1 MIVSPSLLSADFG
14 YLAKE
19 LDMLNNSEAEYI
31 HVDIMDGVFVPNISF
46 AFPVMKRID
55 QLSNKVMDVHMMIVE
70 PQIYIEELKKCGA
83 DIMIVHYEASTH
95 LHRIIQQIKDADM
108 KASVALNPA
117 TPVSVLSEVIAALDM
132 VCIMSV
138 NPGYSGQKFISNAVN
153 KVREAKELILK
164 KGSKAL
170 IEVDGGINETTGK
183 LVVDAGADVLVAG
196 NYVFGAADPR
206 QAISTLYNLK

>member
-19 LDMLNNSEAEYI
+19 LEMLNNSHAEYM

-55 QLSNKVMDVHMMIVE
+55 QLSDKIMDVHMMIVE
-70 PQIYIEELKKCGA
+70 PQKYIEEVKRCGG
-83 DIMIVHYEASTH
+83 DIMTVHFEACTH
-95 LHRIIQQIKDADM
+95 LHRIIQRIIDAGM

-117 TPVSVLSEVIAALDM
+117 TPVNLLSEVISDLDM
-132 VCIMSV
+132 ICIMAV
-138 NPGYSGQKFISNAVN
+138 NPGYGGQKFILNAVN
-153 KVREAKELILK
+153 KVKEAKELILK

-170 IEVDGGINETTGK
+170 IEVDGGINETTGQ

-196 NYVFGAADPR
+196 SYVFSSPKPSE
-206 QAISTLYNLK
+206 AISTLHHLK

>member
-19 LDMLNNSEAEYI
+19 LEMLNKSHAEYL
-31 HVDIMDGVFVPNISF
+31 HLDIMDGVFVPNISF

-55 QLSNKVMDVHMMIVE
+55 QLSDKIMDVHMMIVE
-70 PQIYIEELKKCGA
+70 PQKYIEEVKRCGG
-83 DIMIVHYEASTH
+83 DIMTVHFEACTH
-95 LHRIIQQIKDADM
+95 LHRIIQRIKDAGM

-117 TPVSVLSEVIAALDM
+117 TPVNLLSEVISNLDM
-132 VCIMSV
+132 ICIMAV
-138 NPGYSGQKFISNAVN
+138 NPGYGGQKFILNAVN
-153 KVREAKELILK
+153 KVKEAKELILK

-170 IEVDGGINETTGK
+170 IEVDGGINETTGQ

-196 NYVFGAADPR
+196 SYVFSSPKPSE
-206 QAISTLYNLK
+206 AISTLHHLK

>member
-19 LDMLNNSEAEYI
+19 LEMLNKSHAEYL
-31 HVDIMDGVFVPNISF
+31 HLDIMDGVFVPNISF

-55 QLSNKVMDVHMMIVE
+55 QLSDKIMDVHMMIVE
-70 PQIYIEELKKCGA
+70 PQKYIEEVKRCGG
-83 DIMIVHYEASTH
+83 DIMTVHFEACTH
-95 LHRIIQQIKDADM
+95 LHRIIQRIKDAGM

-117 TPVSVLSEVIAALDM
+117 TPVNLLSEVISDLDM
-132 VCIMSV
+132 ICIMAV
-138 NPGYSGQKFISNAVN
+138 NPGYGGQKFILNAVN
-153 KVREAKELILK
+153 KVKEAKELILK

-170 IEVDGGINETTGK
+170 IEVDGGINETTGQ

-196 NYVFGAADPR
+196 SYVFSSPKPSE
-206 QAISTLYNLK
+206 AISTLHHLK

>member
-19 LDMLNNSEAEYI
+19 LEMLNNSHAEYM

-55 QLSNKVMDVHMMIVE
+55 QLSDKIMDVHMMIVE
-70 PQIYIEELKKCGA
+70 PQKYIEEVKRCGG
-83 DIMIVHYEASTH
+83 DIMTVHFEACTH
-95 LHRIIQQIKDADM
+95 LHRVIQRIKDAGM
-108 KASVALNPA
+108 RASVALNPA
-117 TPVSVLSEVIAALDM
+117 TPVNLLSEVISDLDM
-132 VCIMSV
+132 ICIMAV
-138 NPGYSGQKFISNAVN
+138 NPGYGGQKFILNAVN
-153 KVREAKELILK
+153 KVKEAKELILK

-170 IEVDGGINETTGK
+170 IEVDGGINETTGQ

-196 NYVFGAADPR
+196 SYVFSSPKPSE
-206 QAISTLYNLK
+206 AISTLHHLK

>member
-1 MIVSPSLLSADFG
+1 
-14 YLAKE
+14 
-19 LDMLNNSEAEYI
+19 
-31 HVDIMDGVFVPNISF
+31 
-46 AFPVMKRID
+46 
-55 QLSNKVMDVHMMIVE
+55 
-70 PQIYIEELKKCGA
+70 
-83 DIMIVHYEASTH
+83 
-95 LHRIIQQIKDADM
+95 M

-117 TPVSVLSEVIAALDM
+117 TPVSVLSEVIADLDM

-138 NPGYSGQKFISNAVN
+138 NPGYSGQKFIINAVN
-153 KVREAKELILK
+153 KVREVKELILK

>member
-1 MIVSPSLLSADFG
+1 MT
-14 YLAKE
+14 
-19 LDMLNNSEAEYI
+19 
-31 HVDIMDGVFVPNISF
+31 
-46 AFPVMKRID
+46 
-55 QLSNKVMDVHMMIVE
+55 
-70 PQIYIEELKKCGA
+70 
-83 DIMIVHYEASTH
+83 VHYEASTH

-117 TPVSVLSEVIAALDM
+117 TPVSVLSEVIADLDM

-138 NPGYSGQKFISNAVN
+138 NPGYSGQKFINNAVN

>member
-19 LDMLNNSEAEYI
+19 LEMLNNSQAEYM

-55 QLSNKVMDVHMMIVE
+55 QLSDKIMDVHMMIVE
-70 PQIYIEELKKCGA
+70 PQKYIEEVKRCGG
-83 DIMIVHYEASTH
+83 DIMTVHFEACTH
-95 LHRIIQQIKDADM
+95 LHRVIQRIKDAGM

-117 TPVSVLSEVIAALDM
+117 TPVNLLSEVISDLDM
-132 VCIMSV
+132 ICIMAV
-138 NPGYSGQKFISNAVN
+138 NPGYGGQKFILNAVN
-153 KVREAKELILK
+153 KVKEAKELILK

-170 IEVDGGINETTGK
+170 IEVDGGINETTGQ

-196 NYVFGAADPR
+196 SYVFSSPKPSE
-206 QAISTLYNLK
+206 AISTLHHLK

>member
-19 LDMLNNSEAEYI
+19 LEMLNNSHAEYM

-55 QLSNKVMDVHMMIVE
+55 QLSDKIMDVHMMIVE
-70 PQIYIEELKKCGA
+70 PQKYIEEVKRCGG
-83 DIMIVHYEASTH
+83 DIMTVHFEACTH
-95 LHRIIQQIKDADM
+95 LHRVIQRIKDAGM

-117 TPVSVLSEVIAALDM
+117 TPVNLLSEVISDLDM
-132 VCIMSV
+132 ICIMAV
-138 NPGYSGQKFISNAVN
+138 NPGYGGQKFILNAVN
-153 KVREAKELILK
+153 KVKEAKELILK

-170 IEVDGGINETTGK
+170 IEVDGGINETTGQ

-196 NYVFGAADPR
+196 SYVFSSPKPSE
-206 QAISTLYNLK
+206 AISTLHHLK

>member
-19 LDMLNNSEAEYI
+19 LEMLNKSHAEYL

-55 QLSNKVMDVHMMIVE
+55 QLSDKIMDVHMMIVE
-70 PQIYIEELKKCGA
+70 PQKYIEEVKRCGG
-83 DIMIVHYEASTH
+83 DIMTVHFEACTH
-95 LHRIIQQIKDADM
+95 LHRIIQRIKDAGM

-117 TPVSVLSEVIAALDM
+117 TPVSLLSEVISDLDM
-132 VCIMSV
+132 ICIMAV
-138 NPGYSGQKFISNAVN
+138 NPGYGGQKFILNAVN
-153 KVREAKELILK
+153 KVKEAKELILK

-170 IEVDGGINETTGK
+170 IEVDGGINETTGQ

-196 NYVFGAADPR
+196 SYVFSSLYPSE
-206 QAISTLYNLK
+206 AISTLHHLK

>member
-1 MIVSPSLLSADFG
+1 
-14 YLAKE
+14 
-19 LDMLNNSEAEYI
+19 
-31 HVDIMDGVFVPNISF
+31 
-46 AFPVMKRID
+46 
-55 QLSNKVMDVHMMIVE
+55 
-70 PQIYIEELKKCGA
+70 
-83 DIMIVHYEASTH
+83 
-95 LHRIIQQIKDADM
+95 
-108 KASVALNPA
+108 
-117 TPVSVLSEVIAALDM
+117 
-132 VCIMSV
+132 MSV
-138 NPGYSGQKFISNAVN
+138 NPGYSGQKFIINAVN

>member
-14 YLAKE
+14 YLANE

-31 HVDIMDGVFVPNISF
+31 HVDIMDGVFVPNITF

-55 QLSNKVMDVHMMIVE
+55 QLSDKVMDVHMMIVE
-70 PQIYIEELKKCGA
+70 PQRYIEEVKKCGG
-83 DIMIVHYEASTH
+83 DIMTVHYEASTH
-95 LHRIIQQIKDADM
+95 LHRIIQQM

-117 TPVSVLSEVIAALDM
+117 TPESVLSEVIADLDM

-138 NPGYSGQKFISNAVN
+138 NPGYSVQKFISNAVN